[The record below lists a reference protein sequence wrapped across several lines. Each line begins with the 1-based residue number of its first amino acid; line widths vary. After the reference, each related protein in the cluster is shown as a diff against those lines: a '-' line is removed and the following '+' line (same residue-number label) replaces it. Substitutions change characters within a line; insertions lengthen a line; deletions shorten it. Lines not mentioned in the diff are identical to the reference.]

1 MKNSELGHF
10 LKTWSK
16 YVLLRFLHLLQ
27 DSFSGQK
34 VLDDFGL
41 LTIYREP
48 TNLEFE
54 SFGNLHDL
62 ETEKKRSPFTPSV
75 RTDVRSASLVILS
88 TIMGEEI
95 AAEAIEKVSFLKWVS

>member
-1 MKNSELGHF
+1 MN
-10 LKTWSK
+10 

-27 DSFSGQK
+27 DSFSGDK

-41 LTIYREP
+41 LTIYRDP
-48 TNLEFE
+48 TDLEVE
-54 SFGNLHDL
+54 SFGNLHDM
-62 ETEKKRSPFTPSV
+62 TEKKRE
-75 RTDVRSASLVILS
+75 RKKIQAEVRSASLVILS